1 MRRVHFEITDSTNT
15 RARDLWDEIW
25 GGGDIEPAPLAP
37 SFDASDVGE
46 PLLVTA
52 AEQSAGRGRRGRA
65 WHSPRGGAWFSL
77 AWPMR
82 REAAWYAGASVAA
95 AVAVRRAVADVVNR
109 SAKQTS
115 ARRHEEA
122 SRPSEVEIK
131 VKWPNDLLI
140 DDRKVAGILCEQFVS
155 SSGAAA
161 RSVVASRLTGVLVV
175 GEGFNVDFDV
185 ELLGP
190 QDQLR
195 HPATTLSAA
204 VGRRIGV
211 NSIIES
217 VSRRLVEGL
226 QDYEKLGLSGS
237 VLGELR
243 EHLAYVGMLRRWSSS
258 RGVVAGLVL
267 GVDEAGRLL
276 METEGRVQAIE
287 VGEIGGNDLMTNDQ

>member
-52 AEQSAGRGRRGRA
+52 AEQSAGRGRRGRG
-65 WHSPRGGAWFSL
+65 WHSPRGGAWLSL

-82 REAAWYAGASVAA
+82 HEAAWYAGASVAA

-175 GEGFNVDFDV
+175 GVGVNVDFDV

-226 QDYEKLGLSGS
+226 QDYEKHGLSGS

>member
-1 MRRVHFEITDSTNT
+1 MCH
-15 RARDLWDEIW
+15 
-25 GGGDIEPAPLAP
+25 
-37 SFDASDVGE
+37 
-46 PLLVTA
+46 
-52 AEQSAGRGRRGRA
+52 
-65 WHSPRGGAWFSL
+65 
-77 AWPMR
+77 
-82 REAAWYAGASVAA
+82 EAAWYAGASVAA

-175 GEGFNVDFDV
+175 GVGVNVDFDV

-226 QDYEKLGLSGS
+226 QDYEKHGLSGS